1 MATPF
6 SVNIEKPRF
15 DQGTYIGRAKHFLT
29 ITNPLNLLT
38 SSSDLEKAAAV
49 VHKYR

>member
-1 MATPF
+1 MAAPF
-6 SVNIEKPRF
+6 SVNIEKPRY
-15 DQGTYIGRAKHFLT
+15 DQSTYVGRAKHFLT

-38 SSSDLEKAAAV
+38 STGDLDKAAAV